1 MKLLSCHRLK
11 YHVSVITRTNPL
23 PTIRPHSTI
32 QDTPPSRR
40 SIDRM
45 HLISRYRQVQ
55 TFHKVHA
62 EKENYARKQKVIAY
76 RRHNKILFLSNSRRL
91 LRFIITE
98 IWKLNR
104 ICFSY
109 LNFCISLQFP
119 LCTMNLLCIT
129 LCDSASPYLRM
140 SGTLFHLFQIAH
152 FPSQLIHSS
161 ALSSQYSTDDD
172 HHLVS
177 LLGNSSGGRVLL
189 TVRAGQCLIRVMNT
203 KQQQTTSASAE
214 SSD

>member
-1 MKLLSCHRLK
+1 MKLLSCHRWNTT
-11 YHVSVITRTNPL
+11 SVLFRE
-23 PTIRPHSTI
+23 PTHCPPFDLIAQSR
-32 QDTPPSRR
+32 TPPSPRR
-40 SIDRM
+40 SIDRI
-45 HLISRYRQVQ
+45 HLISRYAQ
-55 TFHKVHA
+55 TSSNLSHA

-76 RRHNKILFLSNSRRL
+76 RRHNKILFLSNSPKL
-91 LRFIITE
+91 LWFITE

-104 ICFSY
+104 ICFSNV
-109 LNFCISLQFP
+109 NFCIFTIPSLPSAQW
-119 LCTMNLLCIT
+119 TSSVA

-161 ALSSQYSTDDD
+161 ALSSTDD

-177 LLGNSSGGRVLL
+177 LLGNSSGGRVPL
-189 TVRAGQCLIRVMNT
+189 TVRAGQCLIRVMTT